1 MKSMFISLLTKK
13 PLWLLAG
20 CFLVFVYSCK
30 PSAATPAAA
39 ANEATDDISGLIREK
54 IPGTTI
60 EYAKQINA
68 QGMVEIEGYLNGNQK
83 TGQWIRYN
91 PDGDIV
97 LINNYVNG
105 LLEGVVMSMSFRN
118 QVDLKTTY
126 RHGQLNGPYT
136 AYKFGKIIEERN
148 YVDGKLDGITKVY
161 DQKTFKVKQETQ
173 FKNGLQDGYLRYY
186 DDGGNVVLEYEY
198 KNGEKVS
205 GGIVEPPK
213 Q

>member
-1 MKSMFISLLTKK
+1 MKSMFIILLTKK
-13 PLWLLAG
+13 ALLLLAVT
-20 CFLVFVYSCK
+20 FLFFTYSCK
-30 PSAATPAAA
+30 PSTEGAVAT

-54 IPGTTI
+54 IAGTTI
-60 EYAKQINA
+60 EYAKQLNA
-68 QGMVEIEGYLNGNQK
+68 NGMVEIEGYLNGNQK
-83 TGQWIRYN
+83 TGQWIKYN

-126 RHGQLNGPYT
+126 KQGKLHGPYT
-136 AYKFGKIIEERN
+136 AYKFGKVIEQRN
-148 YVDGKLDGITKVY
+148 YVDGKLEGITKVY

-186 DDGGNVVLEYEY
+186 DENGNVVLEYEY
-198 KNGEKVS
+198 KNGEKLS

-213 Q
+213 